1 MAILEIV
8 QYPHPLLKKVLT
20 PVKKV
25 DDSIRQ
31 LIDDMI
37 ETMYHD
43 RGMGLAANQVEQDL
57 RIFVMDMSDDHSNPI
72 AFINPE
78 IVEAR
83 GEMDDSEGCLSF
95 TGVYVKI
102 KRPQYIKIKAL
113 DRNGKELIREFE
125 NYNARCIHH
134 ENDHLNGI
142 TFFDRLGPVAR
153 KLAEKKFEK
162 RRKQRI

>member
-78 IVEAR
+78 I
-83 GEMDDSEGCLSF
+83 L
-95 TGVYVKI
+95 
-102 KRPQYIKIKAL
+102 
-113 DRNGKELIREFE
+113 
-125 NYNARCIHH
+125 
-134 ENDHLNGI
+134 
-142 TFFDRLGPVAR
+142 
-153 KLAEKKFEK
+153 
-162 RRKQRI
+162 